1 MLLGASLVW
10 PAGAGAAGE
19 WVGLLDAGDLRA
31 FRDPTG
37 EWRPAAS
44 VTPSAADPRRLA
56 TTPGKGVI
64 VNGDEGRTSDLL
76 TRQELGDAEVHVE
89 FLVPRG
95 SNSGVYLMGRYE
107 VQILDSFGVERGDY
121 PGNECGGLYP
131 RWLDEQNVGG
141 RSPRANAS
149 RPAGEWQS
157 FDIVFRAPRFDARGR
172 KIAHARFVKVMHNGV
187 LVHENAEVTGPT
199 RAARFEREAD
209 EGPAGPLQLQGDHG
223 PVAYRNLRIRP
234 LRLDETPSRLALGIA
249 GLSHS
254 HVHGLLRRGGTDV
267 RIVGIA
273 EPNREL
279 AVRYARRYGLDEALL
294 FGSLEEMLA
303 RAGPE
308 AVAAFGST
316 DEHRAVVEACAP
328 RGIHVMVEKPL
339 AFDSREALAMRSL
352 AEKHHVHLLANLETT
367 WYPSV
372 HAVGTLVESGAV
384 GEIRKVVVHDGHRGP
399 KEIGVD
405 PEFLAWLTDP
415 VRNGGGALTD
425 FGCYGANLMTWLMK
439 GEAPLTVTA
448 VTQRIK
454 PAIYPRVDDEATI
467 VLTYPR
473 AQAILQASWNW
484 PASRKD
490 MEVYGERGYALAPDR
505 GTIRLRRQEDA
516 PEEVSPAPA
525 LTPPLDDPFAYLA
538 GVVRG
543 RVPVAPADLSAL
555 GNNVTVARIL
565 DAARESARTGRTVR
579 LGNAEE

>member
-1 MLLGASLVW
+1 
-10 PAGAGAAGE
+10 
-19 WVGLLDAGDLRA
+19 
-31 FRDPTG
+31 
-37 EWRPAAS
+37 
-44 VTPSAADPRRLA
+44 
-56 TTPGKGVI
+56 
-64 VNGDEGRTSDLL
+64 
-76 TRQELGDAEVHVE
+76 VE

-172 KIAHARFVKVMHNGV
+172 KTAHARFVKVMHNGV

-234 LRLDETPSRLALGIA
+234 LRLDETPSRLTLGIA

-352 AEKHHVHLLANLETT
+352 AEKHHVHLLTNLETT

-484 PASRKD
+484 PVGRKD
-490 MEVYGERGYALAPDR
+490 MEVYGERGYVLAPDR
-505 GTIRLRRQEDA
+505 STLRVRRDEPSA
-516 PEEVSPAPA
+516 EEVQRLEPR
-525 LTPPLDDPFAYLA
+525 TPPLGDPFSYLA

-543 RVPVAPADLSAL
+543 EVAVAPSDPSAL
-555 GNNVTVARIL
+555 ANNVTVARIL

-579 LGNAEE
+579 LEALPHP